1 MDSGKASCFE
11 NGENGHDALQKH
23 RAILARSRWFRT
35 MRARLSSLEGQGLKD
50 VSEIMKFPGEKHE
63 GVWFQGW
70 IFHNLLVF
78 SRSAP

>member
-1 MDSGKASCFE
+1 MVSDDE
-11 NGENGHDALQKH
+11 
-23 RAILARSRWFRT
+23 
-35 MRARLSSLEGQGLKD
+35 SSAFVTEGQGLKD